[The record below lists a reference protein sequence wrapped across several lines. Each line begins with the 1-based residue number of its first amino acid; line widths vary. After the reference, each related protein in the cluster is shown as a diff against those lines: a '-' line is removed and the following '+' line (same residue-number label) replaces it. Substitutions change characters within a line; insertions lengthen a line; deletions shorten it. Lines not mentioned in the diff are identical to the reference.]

1 VWLIRSAIILVGVI
15 AFLWVGMTNAD
26 QRVNF
31 TFFTKVYDG
40 LSLNLLMLMVFAAG
54 MVFSFLIFA
63 LSEFQLRHT
72 INRKQR
78 DIARLERE
86 LSALRNLPLED
97 ADGDNTQE
105 SVSA

>member
-1 VWLIRSAIILVGVI
+1 VWLIRSAVILVGVI

-26 QRVNF
+26 QRVDF
-31 TFFTKVYDG
+31 TFFKQVYTD

-72 INRKQR
+72 INQKQR
-78 DIARLERE
+78 EIVRLERE
-86 LSALRNLPLED
+86 LSALRNLPLEE
-97 ADGDNTQE
+97 GDSENRETP
-105 SVSA
+105 VNV